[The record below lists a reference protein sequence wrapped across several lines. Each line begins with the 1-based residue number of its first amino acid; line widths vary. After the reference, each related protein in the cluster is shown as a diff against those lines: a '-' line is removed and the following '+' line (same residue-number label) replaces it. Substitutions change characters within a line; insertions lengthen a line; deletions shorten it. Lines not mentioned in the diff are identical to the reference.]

1 MEWPVSA
8 AANPEA
14 EIAGSRD
21 PLLRMFTV
29 TRKVAATPQRDV
41 AGGRWEAA
49 APATT
54 GRFSAV
60 GYAFARALRKAL
72 GVPVGVLH
80 TSWGG
85 TRIEAW
91 TSREALTAMGTPAAE
106 FDRLSETSPEY
117 RRLKQRYDRQLAA
130 WKAAGS
136 PAGPFPDP
144 GMAETAKGWAAPDLP
159 EAGWTGVRVPG
170 AWEASGAADLEFLDG
185 AVWFRR
191 NVDVPANLAGKPLT
205 LSLGA
210 MDDHDTTFFNGVRV
224 GATGAE
230 TANPWQ
236 APRRYAVP
244 GSLVKAGSNVIA
256 VRVWDLTGGG
266 GMTGPA
272 GEMYLEERLP
282 EGVQTVAAPW
292 RARLDGEWQYRIE
305 TGRVSNPG
313 SAPRIV

>member
-1 MEWPVSA
+1 VVGAA

-29 TRKVAATPQRDV
+29 TKKVAATPQRDV

-49 APATT
+49 GP
-54 GRFSAV
+54 GHH
-60 GYAFARALRKAL
+60 RALL
-72 GVPVGVLH
+72 GGRLLVRSRAPEGARRPGGVLH

-91 TSREALTAMGTPAAE
+91 TSREALRRWDTPAAE
-106 FDRLSETSPEY
+106 FDRLSETSPAY
-117 RRLKQRYDRQLAA
+117 RQMKQRYDRQLAA

-159 EAGWTGVRVPG
+159 EAGWAGVRVPG

-210 MDDHDTTFFNGVRV
+210 IDDHDTTFFNGVRV

-230 TANPWQ
+230 TANSWQ

-244 GSLVKAGSNVIA
+244 GSLVKAGRTSS
-256 VRVWDLTGGG
+256 RCECGT
-266 GMTGPA
+266 TPA
-272 GEMYLEERLP
+272 GA
-282 EGVQTVAAPW
+282 G
-292 RARLDGEWQYRIE
+292 
-305 TGRVSNPG
+305 
-313 SAPRIV
+313 